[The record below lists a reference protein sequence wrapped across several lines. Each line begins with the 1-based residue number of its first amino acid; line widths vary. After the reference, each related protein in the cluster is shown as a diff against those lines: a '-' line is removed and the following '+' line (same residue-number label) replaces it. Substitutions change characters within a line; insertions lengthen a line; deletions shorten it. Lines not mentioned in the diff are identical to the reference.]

1 MNKSNAS
8 NLHKQASQTLLHSRT
23 NTFIQ
28 QASHQRS
35 QNNQFNSLLTAEPPH
50 SILQLLQNRESA
62 HLTKIS
68 SAARLKNKKYLL
80 LDIEERIF
88 GEVIEILDQID
99 SLRSNIINFREEIR
113 ELQINHPDIE
123 ELVRFHGYGQRLT
136 EQQCDDL

>member
-28 QASHQRS
+28 QASHLRS

-50 SILQLLQNRESA
+50 SILQLLQNRESV

-68 SAARLKNKKYLL
+68 SAARLKTKKYLL

-88 GEVIEILDQID
+88 GEVIELLDQID

-113 ELQINHPDIE
+113 
-123 ELVRFHGYGQRLT
+123 
-136 EQQCDDL
+136 